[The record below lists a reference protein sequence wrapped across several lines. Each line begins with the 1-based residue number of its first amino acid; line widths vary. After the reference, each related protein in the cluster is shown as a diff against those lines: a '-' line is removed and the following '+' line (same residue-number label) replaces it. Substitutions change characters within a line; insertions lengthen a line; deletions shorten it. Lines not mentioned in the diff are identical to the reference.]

1 MVARKGYAMS
11 LGPIELLIV
20 KFPGNQFRGELAPAL
35 ADLIEAGTIR
45 VVDLVFIQKSS
56 DGSIDAIEL
65 ADLEGDVAS
74 AFSSLVEIADGMLS
88 DDDIIELGGLL
99 ENNSSAALMI
109 FENTWAA
116 RFADALRRANAE
128 LLFNERIPRS
138 VVEAVLAE
146 A

>member
-1 MVARKGYAMS
+1 MS

-65 ADLEGDVAS
+65 AELEEDVAS
-74 AFSSLVEIADGMLS
+74 KFSSLVEIADGMLT
-88 DDDIIELGGLL
+88 DEDIIELGGML

-109 FENTWAA
+109 FENTWAT

-128 LLFNERIPRS
+128 LLFDERIPRS
-138 VVEAVLAE
+138 VVEAVLAGSD

>member
-1 MVARKGYAMS
+1 MS

-20 KFPGNQFRGELAPAL
+20 KFPGNEFRGELAPAL

-45 VVDLVFIQKSS
+45 VVDLVFILKNS
-56 DGSIDAIEL
+56 DGSIEAIEL
-65 ADLEGDVAS
+65 ADLDEDVAS
-74 AFSSLVEIADGMLS
+74 KFSSLVEIADGMLT
-88 DDDIIELGGLL
+88 DEDIIELGGML

-109 FENTWAA
+109 FENTWAT

-128 LLFNERIPRS
+128 VLFDEHIPRS
-138 VVEAVLAE
+138 VVEAVLAGSD